1 LAKSEEGSTPHVAI
15 VSNGCLVDVLVVGNV
30 LIIASI
36 IHQFGMAS
44 CVSAANHLGSEI
56 MHERRML
63 LHTARLSTTPKH
75 VTYALRRSD
84 PAYDR
89 SKTW

>member
-1 LAKSEEGSTPHVAI
+1 MLG
-15 VSNGCLVDVLVVGNV
+15 VVGNV